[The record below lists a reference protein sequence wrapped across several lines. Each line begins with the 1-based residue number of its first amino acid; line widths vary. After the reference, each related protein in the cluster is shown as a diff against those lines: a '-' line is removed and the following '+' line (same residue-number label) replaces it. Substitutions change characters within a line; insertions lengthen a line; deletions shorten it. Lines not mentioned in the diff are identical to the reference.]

1 MIAGERRSLIG
12 EPDTINQ
19 LPDDQRAQVAG
30 AFADAITNVFLWA
43 VPLVLLGWTL
53 TWLLKEKP
61 LRTSSGQA
69 RRAQASANGSG
80 HLPAPAEPDGAHAHG
95 SLQTAVVDCART

>member
-1 MIAGERRSLIG
+1 
-12 EPDTINQ
+12 
-19 LPDDQRAQVAG
+19 VAG

-43 VPLVLLGWTL
+43 VPLVLLGWTF

-69 RRAQASANGSG
+69 RRAQASATGNG
-80 HLPAPAEPDGAHAHG
+80 HLPAPAEPNGVHAPG
-95 SLQTAVVDCART
+95 SLHAAVVD